1 MSTITIRNLTTF
13 DEFKQV
19 MELERQVWGF
29 SDILDMVPPVVFRIT
44 VKRGA
49 ILLGAFDERDRM
61 VGFSYS
67 LVGMK
72 PGKVLQWSHMT
83 GVLPEY
89 RGGLGHRLKLEQR
102 QRALALGYDLIEWT
116 FDPLQALNAHVNFA
130 KLGVVVRAYELNV
143 YGASSSPLH
152 RGTPTDRFVAEWW
165 LQRLHVRRRIAPHAG
180 EAPRAHEVFD
190 APSVNR
196 TRQAGEWLECAGVD
210 LGLNGPRL
218 FVEVPPNFADMTER
232 SPDLALDWRM
242 KTREIFTACFAR
254 GYRAVDFFLDRHTRQ
269 GRYLLALEEPDL

>member
-1 MSTITIRNLTTF
+1 MEIRDLTTL
-13 DEFKQV
+13 DEFGRV
-19 MELERQVWGF
+19 VAMEKRIWGYTE
-29 SDILDMVPPVVFRIT
+29 SDDVVGVPILVVT
-44 VKRGA
+44 VKRGG
-49 ILLGAFDERDRM
+49 ILLGGFDEREELA
-61 VGFSYS
+61 GFVYS
-67 LVGMK
+67 LPAIKDGR
-72 PGKVLQWSHMT
+72 LIQWSHML
-83 GVLPEY
+83 GVQPGL
-89 RGGLGHRLKLEQR
+89 RDTGLGTRLKLAQR
-102 QRALALGYDLIEWT
+102 ERALAMGVELIEWT

-196 TRQAGEWLECAGVD
+196 TRQAGEWLECAGID

-242 KTREIFTACFAR
+242 KTREIFTTCFAR